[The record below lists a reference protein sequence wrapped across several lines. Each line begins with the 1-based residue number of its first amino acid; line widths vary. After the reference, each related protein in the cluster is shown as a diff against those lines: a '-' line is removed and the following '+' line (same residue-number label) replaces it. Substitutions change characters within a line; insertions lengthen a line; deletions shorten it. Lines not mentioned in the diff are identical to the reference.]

1 MGQLKSERVPNEMG
15 QLANQTKIPDT
26 TKKQAPKVLPKEVL
40 DFNKKQAKK
49 NKPVVTG
56 KTGN

>member
-1 MGQLKSERVPNEMG
+1 MGQLKEELALAKQANTKLIV
-15 QLANQTKIPDT
+15 QLNDS
-26 TKKQAPKVLPKEVL
+26 TKKQPTKTLPKEVL

-56 KTGN
+56 RTGN